1 MIHEVL
7 DRLDRDRG
15 SISKEWARQVS
26 LISSAYSRL
35 DIEDL
40 ERSADRAFL
49 SVLPILRSNDFE
61 HIDQYIQWLTR
72 KRTEQG
78 ISFTELQ
85 QAFSKLRY
93 ILYDSI
99 GTRVENPDFLEM
111 VSRINQAVDW
121 IVFRF
126 SLYFKEHQEQKLRGY
141 ANSLEHKVRKRTAEL
156 EESKRNYQVLFDE
169 ISDGCF
175 VWQNGHIILANKGFC
190 EMHGHGAAEVLGTP
204 YDLFVADDFIDMVER
219 RFSNV
224 LKGEP
229 NSDCFVFFRKGKG
242 GERLPTESKI
252 KLIHYNGCSAVLV
265 LCSDI
270 TQRLEIEEKLRQQ
283 DRFALIGSLTT
294 SIAHEIRNPLSAIK
308 VNTQI
313 LLDRLSLSGNDQKR
327 LEISYQQLRYL
338 EKTIS
343 QMLDYSKPI
352 RLNYTVCDIHRT
364 IDYALELIG
373 EKLEDKRV
381 EVYRDYEMSLP
392 KVMIDSDKIVA
403 SVFNVL
409 KNAIEAMDEQKK
421 PPRIWIYTERYNSN
435 GRDYIRL
442 SIEDNG
448 IGIAAEE
455 RETVFEPFFT
465 KGKIDG
471 IGLGLSIVRK
481 IVEAHH
487 GEIRAAEGTSG
498 ETVLLVLIPINVF

>member
-1 MIHEVL
+1 MEREQ
-7 DRLDRDRG
+7 D
-15 SISKEWARQVS
+15 SIAKTWAYEVS
-26 LISSAYSRL
+26 LISSTYSRL
-35 DIEDL
+35 DIKDL
-40 ERSADRAFL
+40 ERSAVRAFL
-49 SVLPILRSNDFE
+49 CFLEILRNNDFE
-61 HIDQYIQWLTR
+61 HIDRYIRWLTR
-72 KRTEQG
+72 TRTEQG

-93 ILYDSI
+93 ILYDPI
-99 GTRVENPDFLEM
+99 GTGMETSDRLEI

-126 SLYFKEHQEQKLRGY
+126 SLYFREHQEQKLRDY

-156 EESKRNYQVLFDE
+156 EESKRNYQVLFEE

-175 VWQNGHIILANKGFC
+175 VWQSGRIILANKGFC
-190 EMHGHGAAEVLGTP
+190 EMHGRDVEDVLGTP

-219 RFSNV
+219 RFSAV
-224 LKGEP
+224 LRGDP
-229 NSDCFVFFRKGKG
+229 NSDCFVFFRKGRE
-242 GERLPTESKI
+242 GERLPTETKI
-252 KLIHYNGCSAVLV
+252 KRIHYNGCSAVLV

-270 TQRLEIEEKLRQQ
+270 TRRLEMEEKLRQQ

-308 VNTQI
+308 VNTQV

-327 LEISYQQLRYL
+327 LEISYQQLVYL

-352 RLNYTVCDIHRT
+352 SLNYKICDIHQT

-373 EKLEDKRV
+373 EKLNDSRIAVRKEYDV
-381 EVYRDYEMSLP
+381 SLP
-392 KVMIDSDKIVA
+392 NIMLDSDKIVA
-403 SVFNVL
+403 SVFNIL
-409 KNAIEAMDEQKK
+409 RNAIDAADESKAQKQ
-421 PPRIWIYTERYNSN
+421 ICIYTERYSSN
-435 GRDYIRL
+435 GKDYIQL
-442 SIEDNG
+442 SIKDNG
-448 IGIAAEE
+448 IGIHPDE

-481 IVEAHH
+481 IIEAHH
-487 GEIRAAEGTSG
+487 GEIRAEEGSGG
-498 ETVLLVLIPINVF
+498 ETVLNVMIPINVF